1 MFYLFISQSPLSLL
15 LLVAVEFMSTSES
28 IFFLIQAGIISLFI
42 QFLYSRLVLANKIEN
57 SVQLAFDGA

>member
-1 MFYLFISQSPLSLL
+1 MFYLFISQSPLSL

-57 SVQLAFDGA
+57 SVRLAFDGA